1 MDNLNNT
8 RNPSRPGGRNVVLA
22 TVLPMALGVF
32 LLGSQA
38 HAKYGGGAGT
48 QNSPYLISTAEQLNE
63 IGASPGDWSRHFKL
77 TVDIDMNDLGE
88 TAFRIIGNSDT
99 SFTGVFDGDDHEI
112 LNFNLT
118 TTQQFNTGLFGSVDG
133 EVRNL
138 GLVKPTVV
146 AQGSSVGALVGRLN
160 HGNVV
165 SCYARR
171 ANVSGNDDV
180 GGLVGYNTGRMFKCF
195 SSGTVSGNKNVGGL
209 VGIVTDGSVNTS
221 FSKAEVSGSTDVGGL
236 VGKTANEHAA
246 VRNSYATG
254 SVTGQTYVGGLVG
267 QIERGA
273 AERCFSAG
281 SVTGNQYAG
290 GLTGRV
296 RVLGMIMHCF
306 WDTEA
311 SGQPTSG
318 GGTGKT
324 TAEMKTI
331 GTYSAVNWDFFQ
343 MWTIC
348 DGLNYPVLL
357 WQIQVT
363 DYLCPDGVDFID
375 FAYFAARWHRQG
387 CSPGNGNCEG
397 ADVDGSGTVDFL
409 DFEIFAKRW
418 MRGLP

>member
-1 MDNLNNT
+1 MYDLDDT
-8 RNPSRPGGRNVVLA
+8 RNPSRPGERNVVLA
-22 TVLPMALGVF
+22 TVLLTALGVCLF
-32 LLGSQA
+32 GSQA
-38 HAKYGGGAGT
+38 RAKYGGGAGT
-48 QNSPYLISTAEQLNE
+48 QNSPYLISTAKQMNE

-77 TVDIDMNDLGE
+77 TADIDMNDLGE
-88 TAFRIIGNSDT
+88 AAFRIIGNSTT
-99 SFTGVFDGDDHEI
+99 SFSGIFDGDDHEI
-112 LNFNLT
+112 LNFSLT
-118 TTQQFNTGLFGSVDG
+118 TTQQFDTGLFGSVGG

-146 AQGSSVGALVGRLN
+146 AQGSRVGALVGRLD

-171 ANVSGNDDV
+171 ASVSGNDDI
-180 GGLVGYNTGRMFKCF
+180 GGLVGYNTGRIFKSF
-195 SSGTVSGNKNVGGL
+195 STGTVSGNKNVGGL
-209 VGIVTDGSVNTS
+209 VGLVTDGTVNTS
-221 FSKAEVSGSTDVGGL
+221 FSKAEVSGNTDVGGL
-236 VGKTANEHAA
+236 VGKTGNQNAA

-281 SVTGNQYAG
+281 SVTGNQYVG

-296 RVLGMIMHCF
+296 RVLGMVLHCF

-331 GTYSAVNWDFFQ
+331 STYSAVNWDFVA

-348 DGLNYPVLL
+348 DGMNYPVLL

-387 CSPGNGNCEG
+387 CTPANGNCEG
-397 ADVDGSGTVDFL
+397 TDADGSGTVDFL
-409 DFEIFAKRW
+409 DLEIFAKRW
-418 MRGLP
+418 MLGIP